1 MTNRERYR
9 RTFGALH
16 ASPDTV
22 LEATKM
28 KQNKR
33 RALRPLTGLA
43 AAAAATAL
51 LVGSAFAVN
60 EVTDGAL
67 AERIQSIR
75 VWFNGEE
82 TEITL
87 VSTGEGTYDVVSDG
101 GAIATVTEGEDSV
114 EFNVDSDEDEG
125 RIAMEWDGG
134 SIEMEWSGTGGG
146 SAGAGFGTGAGDEET
161 VTVTEGVSEADP
173 EPSEDSE

>member
-22 LEATKM
+22 LEVTNM
-28 KQNKR
+28 KRNNKR
-33 RALRPLTGLA
+33 MLRPLTGLA
-43 AAAAATAL
+43 AAGAAAAL

-67 AERIQSIR
+67 AQSIS
-75 VWFNGEE
+75 VWLNGKEAE
-82 TEITL
+82 TTL
-87 VSTGEGTYDVVSDG
+87 VSTGEGTYDVVADG
-101 GAIATVTEGEDSV
+101 ETIGTVTEEEDSV
-114 EFNVDSDEDEG
+114 SFNYDSDAEEG
-125 RIAMEWDGG
+125 HIAMEWEDG

-146 SAGAGFGTGAGDEET
+146 SAGASFGEGDGEES

-173 EPSEDSE
+173 EDAGDSE